1 MKLYLGVD
9 GGQSS
14 TTAMIGD
21 ETGRVIGSGRGGPC
35 NHVNGPE
42 GRPKFINAIGGCIA
56 TACAE
61 AGLDPSAIAFESAC
75 LGFSG
80 GPADKE
86 SILNEVL
93 NSEQRIVTTDA
104 MIALSGAMAGGPGI
118 IAVAG
123 TGSIAYGRNSEKRI
137 ARVGGWGYI
146 YGDEGGGFDLTR
158 QALRAAL
165 RHEEGWGPA
174 TSLHGLLL
182 AETGATDVNDLMH
195 RLYTTDYPR
204 PKIASFSKLVDRAA
218 LDGDAVA
225 HGILTNAS
233 QQLATLA
240 SAVRSRLFDHG
251 ETVHVAYI
259 GGVYRSRMLLE
270 RFRLLVELEDG
281 NHVSAPI
288 HGPAAG
294 ALIEAYA
301 AAGCH
306 VPLSAGPE
314 FEK

>member
-1 MKLYLGVD
+1 LKLYLGVD
-9 GGQSS
+9 GGQST

-21 ETGRVIGSGRGGPC
+21 ETGCVIGSGRGGPC
-35 NHVNGPE
+35 NHVKGPE
-42 GRPKFINAIGGCIA
+42 GRPKFIDAIDGCIA

-61 AGLDPSAIAFESAC
+61 AGLDASAIAFESAC

-86 SILNEVL
+86 SILDEIL
-93 NSEQRIVTTDA
+93 KTPRRIVTTDA
-104 MIALSGAMAGGPGI
+104 MVALSGAMAGGPGI
-118 IAVAG
+118 ITIAG
-123 TGSIAYGRNSEKRI
+123 TGSIAYGRNREERI

-146 YGDEGGGFDLTR
+146 YGDEGGGFDIAR

-174 TSLHGLLL
+174 TSLRDLLL
-182 AETGATDVNDLMH
+182 AETGAADVNDLLH
-195 RLYTTDYPR
+195 RFYTTGYPR
-204 PKIASFSKLVDRAA
+204 PKVASFSKLVDRAA
-218 LDGDAVA
+218 MDGDAVA

-233 QQLATLA
+233 QQLATIA
-240 SAVRSRLFDHG
+240 SAVRSQLFDHH

-270 RFRLLVELEDG
+270 RFRMLVELEDG

-288 HGPAAG
+288 FGPAAG

-301 AAGCH
+301 AAGCP
-306 VPLSAGPE
+306 VPLSAVPE
-314 FEK
+314 YEK